1 MQPPQQFPPQQF
13 PPQQFPPQQ
22 VGGPNMVGGMPS
34 PGYGIQQGMVFVTAQ
49 NNGSATA
56 GMVLG
61 IVSMVLS
68 VLSPLTYFTCCFVS
82 LPLAF
87 FGMICS
93 HIGYSNSKTTG
104 VGNGQAIAGLVLNW
118 LQLLMVFI
126 PIMVFMGVGF
136 FSTV

>member
-1 MQPPQQFPPQQF
+1 MQS
-13 PPQQFPPQQ
+13 PQQFPPQQ
-22 VGGPNMVGGMPS
+22 VGGPKMVGTIPS
-34 PGYGIQQGMVFVTAQ
+34 PAYGIQQGMVFATAQ

-61 IVSMVLS
+61 IVSMILS
-68 VLSPLTYFTCCFVS
+68 VLSPLMFFACCFVS

-87 FGMICS
+87 FGMIFS
-93 HIGYSNSKTTG
+93 HIGHSNSKTTG
-104 VGNGQAIAGLVLNW
+104 VGNGQAVAGLILNW

-126 PIMVFMGVGF
+126 PIMALMGVGF

>member
-1 MQPPQQFPPQQF
+1 MQPPQQF

-22 VGGPNMVGGMPS
+22 VGGPNMVGGMPP

>member
-1 MQPPQQFPPQQF
+1 MQPPQQF

-56 GMVLG
+56 GMVLV

>member
-1 MQPPQQFPPQQF
+1 
-13 PPQQFPPQQ
+13 
-22 VGGPNMVGGMPS
+22 MVGGMPP

>member
-1 MQPPQQFPPQQF
+1 MQ

-22 VGGPNMVGGMPS
+22 VGGPNMVGAMPS
-34 PGYGIQQGMVFVTAQ
+34 PAYGIQQGMVFVNAQ

-68 VLSPLTYFTCCFVS
+68 VLSPLMFFACCFVS

-87 FGMICS
+87 IGMIFS
-93 HIGYSNSKTTG
+93 HIGHSNSKTTG
-104 VGNGQAIAGLVLNW
+104 VGNGQAVAGLVLNW

-126 PIMVFMGVGF
+126 PIMAFMGVGF

>member
-1 MQPPQQFPPQQF
+1 MQPPQQF

>member
-1 MQPPQQFPPQQF
+1 MQ